1 MTGGTKSPSVDLI
14 VRGGRVVTPTEVL
27 ETAVAVSGGK
37 IVALGAEAMLPP
49 AERTI
54 DATGK
59 YVLPGLIDC
68 HVHLGAVY
76 DDWHTGPVAAA
87 HAGLTTL
94 LSFVEY
100 DDQARE
106 TLPQALKRLRDE
118 ASQQSVL
125 DFGFHFILN
134 NQPYILDGL
143 AEAFE
148 QGVTSYKIFMT
159 YKKRPNRMCSD
170 EFIAQVMERIA
181 ALGGVCQL
189 HCENGDILYHLEN
202 KAIAAGRVKPTDF
215 PSTCPPWTEE
225 EAINRAILIGEM
237 TNCPVYVVH
246 LSTQLGLERIKEA
259 QARGQR
265 VWTET
270 CPQYMLLTEKEMEA
284 WGPLAKIGPPL
295 RPVGGGDGDALWG
308 GSREGYIATVA
319 SDHSPRRKELKE
331 PGWKNIFVDG
341 DGKPIPFGSPSIET
355 LLPLMWSEGVVRRGL
370 PVTWLARV
378 MAENPARIFGL
389 YPRKG
394 AIAVGSDADIA
405 LWDPGHRRTIDGA
418 RMQSLSGYSV
428 YDGWQVQ
435 GWPRFVVRR
444 GQLVLADGE
453 ITARPGEGE
462 WLRRN
467 GTAGILPSPAQVP
480 L

>member
-1 MTGGTKSPSVDLI
+1 MSARAKSSSVDLL
-14 VRGGRVVTPTEVL
+14 VAGGRVVTPTEVL
-27 ETAVAVSGGK
+27 ETAVAVSDGR
-37 IVALGAEAMLPP
+37 IVALGAEGMLPP

-106 TLPQALKRLRDE
+106 TLPQALERLREE
-118 ASQQSVL
+118 ASRQSVV

-143 AEAFE
+143 PEAFAR
-148 QGVTSYKIFMT
+148 GVTSYKIFMT
-159 YKKRPNRMCSD
+159 YKRRPHRMCSD
-170 EFIAQVMERIA
+170 DFIAQVMERIA

-202 KAIAAGRVKPTDF
+202 RAIAAGRVKPTDF
-215 PSTCPPWTEE
+215 PATCPPWTEE

-237 TNCPVYVVH
+237 TGCPVYVVH
-246 LSTQLGLERIKEA
+246 LSTRLGLERIKAA

-270 CPQYMLLTEKEMEA
+270 CPQYLLLTDKEMET

-295 RPVGGGDGDALWG
+295 RPVGGGDGDALWR
-308 GSREGYIATVA
+308 GSREGAIATVA
-319 SDHSPRRKELKE
+319 SDHSPRRKALKE
-331 PGWKNIFVDG
+331 PGWKNIFVDAE
-341 DGKPIPFGSPSIET
+341 GKPIPFGSPSIET
-355 LLPLMWSEGVVRRGL
+355 LVPLMWSEGVVKRDL
-370 PVTWLARV
+370 PVTWMARV
-378 MAENPARIFGL
+378 LAENPARIFGL

-394 AIAVGSDADIA
+394 AIRVGADADLTII
-405 LWDPGHRRTIDGA
+405 DPD
-418 RMQSLSGYSV
+418 
-428 YDGWQVQ
+428 
-435 GWPRFVVRR
+435 
-444 GQLVLADGE
+444 ADGTIQVADHHGIAGWTLYE
-453 ITARPGEGE
+453 GWKSRGRPWMTLLRGEVLLNQGRLERKPGYGRYLARTGPVAPI
-462 WLRRN
+462 
-467 GTAGILPSPAQVP
+467 AGGG
-480 L
+480 